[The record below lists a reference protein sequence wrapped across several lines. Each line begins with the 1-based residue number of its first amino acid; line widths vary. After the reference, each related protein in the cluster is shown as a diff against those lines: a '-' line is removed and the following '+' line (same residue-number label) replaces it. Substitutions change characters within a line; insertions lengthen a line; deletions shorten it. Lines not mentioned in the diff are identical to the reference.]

1 MRALEFNSKIK
12 NNHIV
17 IPISIQSELKNN
29 MNKKIRVI
37 VLIDDSEIYDDI
49 LFRKSATRQ
58 FLLGYADSDS
68 IYDLNQ

>member
-29 MNKKIRVI
+29 MDKKIRVI

-49 LFRKSATRQ
+49 LFRKSATGQ
-58 FLLGYADSDS
+58 FLKGYADSDS